1 MPIPPRKKQK
11 SQKYDKE
18 LEKMHITFIKPSQL
32 FLLQLRNHVLLF
44 FYIML
49 VMGGSLNSP
58 LRKTKVGCGGIA
70 NHLLCTVEH
79 YKTINNSASSLFCK
93 FVTEQG
99 EHINCEHQRFFLN
112 RTAHG
117 GGTNPVPK
125 NFNLMFRTSE
135 SSFPH
140 LTEAGETESQEWLN
154 QERHKDQRYFYK

>member
-1 MPIPPRKKQK
+1 MTKNWRRCILHL
-11 SQKYDKE
+11 S
-18 LEKMHITFIKPSQL
+18 
-32 FLLQLRNHVLLF
+32 NHLSCSYCNCATVLLF
-44 FYIML
+44 FYIIM
-49 VMGGSLNSP
+49 VMGGSLNGT

-79 YKTINNSASSLFCK
+79 YKTIQNSAYSLFCK

-99 EHINCEHQRFFLN
+99 EHINYEHQRFFLN

-140 LTEAGETESQEWLN
+140 LTEAGETE
-154 QERHKDQRYFYK
+154 F